1 MTACQMTPLETY
13 QTRFDE
19 DAWQVFLRVLQT
31 ARRVGQTEITQFHLL
46 QELLNTEGA
55 IFRDFFQ
62 QLAIDPVAFRA
73 RLEEQLNA
81 KVVSERLPVRLDSR
95 LIELLKFA
103 WSRTLVNGRDRITI
117 TDLLAAF
124 AQTSESLLVHVLESF
139 GTDGIQIATAM
150 LTCLELRQNEDS
162 VAASDTELPESPFR
176 EGDVVRIKSGPFSA
190 FSGRVRQI
198 NPSRSTVTVRL
209 LNAPGKLRTIEL
221 LFSQVQKLQFS

>member
-1 MTACQMTPLETY
+1 MTSLETY

-31 ARRVGQTEITQFHLL
+31 AQRVGHTEITQFHLL
-46 QELLNTEGA
+46 QELINTEGA
-55 IFRDFFQ
+55 IFSELFR
-62 QLAIDPVAFRA
+62 QLVIDPVAFGA
-73 RLEEQLNA
+73 RLQQHMNS
-81 KVVSERLPVRLDSR
+81 KMVSERLPVRLDSN
-95 LIELLKFA
+95 LINLLKFA
-103 WSRTLVNGRDRITI
+103 WNRALANGRDRITI

-124 AQTSESLLVHVLESF
+124 AQTSESSLVRLLESF

-150 LTCLELRQNEDS
+150 LACLELRQSKGS
-162 VAASDTELPESPFR
+162 VALSDIEVSDRPFR

-190 FSGRVRQI
+190 FSGRVRQV

>member
-1 MTACQMTPLETY
+1 M
-13 QTRFDE
+13 
-19 DAWQVFLRVLQT
+19 
-31 ARRVGQTEITQFHLL
+31 GHTEITEFHLL

-55 IFRDFFQ
+55 IFCELFQ
-62 QLAIDPVAFRA
+62 QLAIDPIAFRA
-73 RLEEQLNA
+73 RLEQQLKA
-81 KVVSERLPVRLDSR
+81 KMVSERLPVRLDSR
-95 LIELLKFA
+95 LIDLLKFA
-103 WSRTLVNGRDRITI
+103 WTRALVNGRDRITI

-124 AQTSESLLVHVLESF
+124 AQTSESSLVRLLESF
-139 GTDGIQIATAM
+139 GTHGIQIATAM
-150 LTCLELRQNEDS
+150 LACLKLRQNEDT
-162 VAASDTELPESPFR
+162 VAVSDTELSESPFR

>member
-1 MTACQMTPLETY
+1 MTSLETY
-13 QTRFDE
+13 RTRFDE
-19 DAWQVFLRVLQT
+19 DAWQVFLRILQT
-31 ARRVGQTEITQFHLL
+31 ARRVGHSEITEFHLL
-46 QELLNTEGA
+46 KELLNTEGA
-55 IFRDFFQ
+55 VFSELFR
-62 QLAIDPVAFRA
+62 QLAIDPVVFRT
-73 RLEEQLNA
+73 RLEQQMNA
-81 KVVSERLPVRLDSR
+81 NLVSEHLPVRLDSN

-103 WSRTLVNGRDRITI
+103 WSRALVNGRDRITI

-124 AQTSESLLVHVLESF
+124 AQSSESLLVRLLESF

-150 LTCLELRQNEDS
+150 LACLKLRQNEGS
-162 VAASDTELPESPFR
+162 VAVSDTELSESPFR

>member
-1 MTACQMTPLETY
+1 MTSLERY
-13 QTRFDE
+13 HTRFDE
-19 DAWQVFLRVLQT
+19 DAWQVFLRVLKT
-31 ARRVGQTEITQFHLL
+31 ARRVGHTEITDFHLL

-55 IFRDFFQ
+55 IFSQLFR
-62 QLAIDPVAFRA
+62 QLAIDSVAFRA
-73 RLEEQLNA
+73 RLEQQLTA
-81 KVVSERLPVRLDSR
+81 KIVSERLPVRLHSN

-103 WSRTLVNGRDRITI
+103 WSRALVNGRDRISI

-124 AQTSESLLVHVLESF
+124 AQTSESSLVRLLESF
-139 GTDGIQIATAM
+139 GTEGIQIATAM
-150 LTCLELRQNEDS
+150 LACLKVRQNEGS
-162 VAASDTELPESPFR
+162 VSLSETELSERPFR

-209 LNAPGKLRTIEL
+209 LNAPGKLQTIEL

>member
-1 MTACQMTPLETY
+1 MTSLETY

-31 ARRVGQTEITQFHLL
+31 ARHVGHTEITDLHLL

-55 IFRDFFQ
+55 VFSELFR
-62 QLAIDPVAFRA
+62 QLAIDSVAFRA
-73 RLEEQLNA
+73 RLEQQLNA
-81 KVVSERLPVRLDSR
+81 KIVSERLPVRLDSN

-103 WSRTLVNGRDRITI
+103 WSRALVNGRDRISI

-124 AQTSESLLVHVLESF
+124 AQTSESSLVRLLESF

-150 LTCLELRQNEDS
+150 LACLKLRQNEGS
-162 VAASDTELPESPFR
+162 VGLSETELSERPFR
-176 EGDVVRIKSGPFSA
+176 EGDVVRVKSGPFSA

-209 LNAPGKLRTIEL
+209 LNAPGKLQTIEL

>member
-1 MTACQMTPLETY
+1 MTSLETY

-31 ARRVGQTEITQFHLL
+31 ARRVGHTEITEFHLL

-55 IFRDFFQ
+55 IFSELFR
-62 QLAIDPVAFRA
+62 QLAIDSVAFRA
-73 RLEEQLNA
+73 RLEQQLNA
-81 KVVSERLPVRLDSR
+81 KIVDERLPVRLDSN
-95 LIELLKFA
+95 LIERLKFA
-103 WSRTLVNGRDRITI
+103 WSRALVNGREQITI

-124 AQTSESLLVHVLESF
+124 AQTSESSLVHLLESL

-150 LTCLELRQNEDS
+150 LACLKLGQNEGS
-162 VAASDTELPESPFR
+162 VALSKTELSERPFR

-209 LNAPGKLRTIEL
+209 LNAPGKLQTIEL
-221 LFSQVQKLQFS
+221 LCSQVQKLQFS

>member
-1 MTACQMTPLETY
+1 MTSLETY

-31 ARRVGQTEITQFHLL
+31 ARRVGHTEITEFHLL

-55 IFRDFFQ
+55 IFSELFR
-62 QLAIDPVAFRA
+62 QLAIDSVAFRA
-73 RLEEQLNA
+73 RLEQQLNA
-81 KVVSERLPVRLDSR
+81 KIVDERLPVRLDSN
-95 LIELLKFA
+95 LIERLKFA
-103 WSRTLVNGRDRITI
+103 WSRALVNGREQITI

-124 AQTSESLLVHVLESF
+124 AQTSESSLVRLLESF
-139 GTDGIQIATAM
+139 GIDGIQIATAM
-150 LTCLELRQNEDS
+150 LACLKLRQNEGS
-162 VAASDTELPESPFR
+162 VALPETELSERPFR

-198 NPSRSTVTVRL
+198 NPSRSTVTVSL

>member
-1 MTACQMTPLETY
+1 MTSLATY

-31 ARRVGQTEITQFHLL
+31 ARRMGHTEITEFHLL
-46 QELLNTEGA
+46 QELLNTEGG
-55 IFRDFFQ
+55 IFSELFR
-62 QLAIDPVAFRA
+62 QLAIDSVAFRA
-73 RLEEQLNA
+73 RLEQQLNA
-81 KVVSERLPVRLDSR
+81 KIVSERLPVRLDSN
-95 LIELLKFA
+95 LIERLKFA
-103 WSRTLVNGRDRITI
+103 WSRALVNGREQITI

-124 AQTSESLLVHVLESF
+124 AQTSESSLVHLLESF

-150 LTCLELRQNEDS
+150 LACLKLRQNEGRI
-162 VAASDTELPESPFR
+162 ALSDTELSERPFR

-209 LNAPGKLRTIEL
+209 LNAPGKLQTIEL

>member
-1 MTACQMTPLETY
+1 MTSLETY

-31 ARRVGQTEITQFHLL
+31 ARRVDHTEITEFHLL
-46 QELLNTEGA
+46 QELLNTEGT
-55 IFRDFFQ
+55 IFDELFR
-62 QLAIDPVAFRA
+62 QLAIDSVAFRA
-73 RLEEQLNA
+73 KLEQQLNA
-81 KVVSERLPVRLDSR
+81 KMVSARSPMRLDSN

-103 WSRTLVNGRDRITI
+103 WSRALVNGRDRIAV

-124 AQTSESLLVHVLESF
+124 AQRSESSLVRLLERF

-150 LTCLELRQNEDS
+150 LACLKLRQDEDS
-162 VAASDTELPESPFR
+162 IALSETDLSESPFR
-176 EGDVVRIKSGPFSA
+176 EGDVVRIKSGPFCA

-198 NPSRSTVTVRL
+198 NPSRSTITVRL
-209 LNAPGKLRTIEL
+209 LNAPGKLQTIEL

>member
-1 MTACQMTPLETY
+1 MTSLETY

-19 DAWQVFLRVLQT
+19 DAWQVFLRVLQK
-31 ARRVGQTEITQFHLL
+31 ARRVGNTDITEFHLL

-55 IFRDFFQ
+55 TFSELFR

-73 RLEEQLNA
+73 RLEQQLNA
-81 KVVSERLPVRLDSR
+81 KMVSERLPVRLDSR

-103 WSRTLVNGRDRITI
+103 WSRALVNGRDRITI

-124 AQTSESLLVHVLESF
+124 AQTSESSLVRLLESF

-150 LTCLELRQNEDS
+150 LACLKLRQTQSS
-162 VAASDTELPESPFR
+162 VAVSDTELSESPFT

-198 NPSRSTVTVRL
+198 NPSQSTVTVRL

>member
-1 MTACQMTPLETY
+1 MTSLEIY
-13 QTRFDE
+13 RTRFDE
-19 DAWQVFLRVLQT
+19 DAWQVFQHVLQT
-31 ARRVGQTEITQFHLL
+31 ARRVGHTQITEFHLL
-46 QELLNTEGA
+46 QELLNTEGP
-55 IFRDFFQ
+55 IFNELFQ

-73 RLEEQLNA
+73 RLEQQLNA
-81 KVVSERLPVRLDSR
+81 KIVSDRLPVRLDSR

-124 AQTSESLLVHVLESF
+124 AQTSESSLVHLLESF

-150 LTCLELRQNEDS
+150 LASLKLRQNEDS
-162 VAASDTELPESPFR
+162 VAVSDAELSESPFR
-176 EGDVVRIKSGPFSA
+176 EGDVVRIKSGPFCA

-209 LNAPGKLRTIEL
+209 LNAPGKLQTVEL

>member
-1 MTACQMTPLETY
+1 MTSLETY

-19 DAWQVFLRVLQT
+19 DAWQVLLRVLQT
-31 ARRVGQTEITQFHLL
+31 ARRVGHTEITEFHLL

-55 IFRDFFQ
+55 IFSELFQ
-62 QLAIDPVAFRA
+62 QLAIDPVAFRT
-73 RLEEQLNA
+73 RLEQQLNA
-81 KVVSERLPVRLDSR
+81 KMVSERLPVRLDSR

-103 WSRTLVNGRDRITI
+103 WTRALVNGRDRITI

-124 AQTSESLLVHVLESF
+124 AQTSESSLVRLLESF
-139 GTDGIQIATAM
+139 GTHGIQIATAM
-150 LTCLELRQNEDS
+150 LACLKLRQHEGS
-162 VAASDTELPESPFR
+162 VAVSDTELSESPFR

-198 NPSRSTVTVRL
+198 NPSRSTVTVKL
-209 LNAPGKLRTIEL
+209 LNASGKLRTIEL

>member
-1 MTACQMTPLETY
+1 MTSLETY
-13 QTRFDE
+13 KTRFDE

-31 ARRVGQTEITQFHLL
+31 ARRVGHTEITQFHLL

-55 IFRDFFQ
+55 IFNEFFR
-62 QLAIDPVAFRA
+62 QLAIDPVAFGA
-73 RLEEQLNA
+73 RLEQHMNA
-81 KVVSERLPVRLDSR
+81 KMVSERLPVRLDYN

-103 WSRTLVNGRDRITI
+103 WSRALVNGRDRITI
-117 TDLLAAF
+117 KDLLAAF
-124 AQTSESLLVHVLESF
+124 AQTSESSLVRLLESF

-150 LTCLELRQNEDS
+150 LACLKRRQNEGS
-162 VAASDTELPESPFR
+162 VALPDTELSESPFR

-198 NPSRSTVTVRL
+198 NPTRSTVTVRL

>member
-1 MTACQMTPLETY
+1 
-13 QTRFDE
+13 
-19 DAWQVFLRVLQT
+19 
-31 ARRVGQTEITQFHLL
+31 VGHSEITEFHLL
-46 QELLNTEGA
+46 KELLNTEGA
-55 IFRDFFQ
+55 VFSELFR
-62 QLAIDPVAFRA
+62 QLAIDPVVFRT
-73 RLEEQLNA
+73 RLEQQMNA
-81 KVVSERLPVRLDSR
+81 NLVSEHLPVRLDSN

-103 WSRTLVNGRDRITI
+103 WSRALVNGRDRITI

-124 AQTSESLLVHVLESF
+124 AQSSESLLVRLLESF

-150 LTCLELRQNEDS
+150 LACLKLRQNEGS
-162 VAASDTELPESPFR
+162 VAVSDTELSESPFR

>member
-1 MTACQMTPLETY
+1 MTSLETY

-19 DAWQVFLRVLQT
+19 NAWQVFLRVLQT
-31 ARRVGQTEITQFHLL
+31 ARRVGHSEITEFHLL

-55 IFRDFFQ
+55 IFSELFR
-62 QLAIDPVAFRA
+62 QLAIDSVAFRA
-73 RLEEQLNA
+73 QLQQQLNA
-81 KVVSERLPVRLDSR
+81 KMVNERVPVRLDSN

-103 WSRTLVNGRDRITI
+103 RSRALVNGRDRITI
-117 TDLLAAF
+117 PDLLAAF
-124 AQTSESLLVHVLESF
+124 AQSSESSLVHLLESF

-150 LTCLELRQNEDS
+150 LACLTVRQNEGS
-162 VAASDTELPESPFR
+162 VAVSDTELSESPFR

-198 NPSRSTVTVRL
+198 NPPRSTVTVRL

>member
-1 MTACQMTPLETY
+1 MTSLETY

-19 DAWQVFLRVLQT
+19 DAWQVFLRVLRT
-31 ARRVGQTEITQFHLL
+31 ARRVGHSEITEFHLL

-55 IFRDFFQ
+55 IFSELFR

-73 RLEEQLNA
+73 RLEQQLYA
-81 KVVSERLPVRLDSR
+81 KIVSERLPLRLDSN

-103 WSRTLVNGRDRITI
+103 WNRTLVNGRDRITI

-124 AQTSESLLVHVLESF
+124 AQTSESSLVRLLQSF
-139 GTDGIQIATAM
+139 GIDGIQIATAM
-150 LTCLELRQNEDS
+150 LVSLKLRQNEGK
-162 VAASDTELPESPFR
+162 VALSETALSERPFR

-209 LNAPGKLRTIEL
+209 LNAPGKLQTIEL

>member
-1 MTACQMTPLETY
+1 MTSLETY

-19 DAWQVFLRVLQT
+19 DAWQVFQRVMQT
-31 ARRVGQTEITQFHLL
+31 ARRVGHTEITQFHLL
-46 QELLNTEGA
+46 QVLLNTEGS
-55 IFRDFFQ
+55 IFSELFR
-62 QLAIDPVAFRA
+62 QLAIDSDAFHA
-73 RLEEQLNA
+73 QLAQQLNA
-81 KVVSERLPVRLDSR
+81 NIVSERLPVRLDSN

-103 WSRTLVNGRDRITI
+103 WSRALVNGRNRITI

-124 AQTSESLLVHVLESF
+124 AQTSESLLVRLLESF

-150 LTCLELRQNEDS
+150 LACLKLRQNGGS
-162 VAASDTELPESPFR
+162 VALSDTELSESPFR

-198 NPSRSTVTVRL
+198 NPSRSTLTVRV
-209 LNAPGKLRTIEL
+209 LNAPGKLQTIEL

>member
-1 MTACQMTPLETY
+1 MTSLETY

-31 ARRVGQTEITQFHLL
+31 ARRVGHTEITEFHLL
-46 QELLNTEGA
+46 QELFNTEGA
-55 IFRDFFQ
+55 IFSELFR
-62 QLAIDPVAFRA
+62 QLAIDSVDFRA
-73 RLEEQLNA
+73 RLEQQLNA
-81 KVVSERLPVRLDSR
+81 KIVSERLPVRLNAS

-103 WSRTLVNGRDRITI
+103 WNRALANGRDRITI

-124 AQTSESLLVHVLESF
+124 AQTSESSLVRLLESF
-139 GTDGIQIATAM
+139 GIPGIQIATAM
-150 LTCLELRQNEDS
+150 LACLKLRQNEDS
-162 VAASDTELPESPFR
+162 VALSETEAPESPFR

-198 NPSRSTVTVRL
+198 NPSRSTLTVRL
-209 LNAPGKLRTIEL
+209 LNAPGKLQTIEL